1 MGNAS
6 RARHP
11 IAAAAPSVHP
21 ATEERDERSAA
32 WAAPKRGW
40 YRGSFDP
47 VPACSGRDSC
57 VVGGLTRAVFKPVYS
72 TLDVPA
78 LEREMAA
85 IWRERRTAERYLERN
100 QKAEARYS
108 FLDGPM
114 TANNP
119 MGVHHAWGRTYKDL
133 FQRYHTMLGERQ
145 RYQNGFDCQ
154 GLWIEVEVEREL
166 GFTNK
171 RDIEAY
177 GIDRFV
183 EQCMAR
189 VQRFAERITE
199 QSKRLGYWMDWEHS
213 YFTNSDENNYTIW
226 QFLRRCHERGLLYR
240 GHDVM
245 PWCPRCGTG
254 LSNMEIATEGYRELS
269 HLSLTIRLPLTSPGH
284 EGESLLVWTTTPWTL
299 SSNVAAAVHPD
310 LTYELVEGRDG
321 DRWWL
326 SRGSRSRVAP
336 TAKVLR
342 EARGADLLG
351 LSYGGPFD
359 ELPVQAGVEHPVIA
373 WDEVTDAEGTGI
385 VHIAPGCG
393 QEDFALAQRDGLAV
407 LDPIDEFGVFREG
420 YGWQTG
426 RFAGATPDQAN
437 DLAAAV
443 ADDLAAKGLL
453 VERETFT
460 HHYPVCW
467 RCGTQLLFRLVD
479 EWFIAM
485 DPLREEIS
493 EVTRQVHWVPE
504 GIGLE
509 ERELDWLRN
518 MRDWMISKKRYYGLA
533 LPFWVCEACE
543 AWEVIGSKEEL
554 RERAVA
560 GWNAFE
566 GHTPHRPWVDQV
578 EIECRECGGRARRIA
593 DVGNP
598 WLDAGIVSF
607 STLGWAT
614 DPDYWSEWFPAD
626 FLTESFPGQFRN
638 WFYALLTMSTVL
650 TGRAPTRTLL
660 GHALVRDVHGEEMHK
675 SRGNAIWFDDA
686 AEEIGADVMR
696 WLYAAANPSVNVNF
710 GYGPGAEVVRRFFL
724 PLWNTYSFFVTY
736 ARLDGWLPDGAKP
749 GATSG
754 ALLDRW
760 ITSRLDGLVAD
771 VRAALDAYDAA
782 RAARRVEGFVD
793 ELSNWYVRRSR
804 RRFWKGELDADK
816 RAAYATLH
824 EVLTTLTR
832 LIAPFVPHLA
842 DAMWQNLGVAVDPTV
857 PDSVHLDSYPAA
869 QDRADPGIDQSV
881 ALARRVVAL
890 GRTARAA
897 SEVRTRQPLRRVR
910 VRLPAAAGGAL
921 APDAAVAAELESHVR
936 DELNVKE
943 LELITDDA
951 GLVERTLYPLL
962 PVIGPRHGQDV
973 VKIMAAARSA
983 DWQLT
988 DDGSA
993 LAGGVRLAPDEF
1005 ELKARAR
1012 PGHEVAEDGN
1022 VLVALDTEI
1031 DEALGAEGLAREVA
1045 HRLQNLRKSA
1055 GLEISDRIRV
1065 AVRAP
1070 VALAERL
1077 GPHRDWLASET
1088 LAVALEVGE
1097 SADLADATVSEEVT
1111 LDGATVTLALRRAE

>member
-1 MGNAS
+1 
-6 RARHP
+6 
-11 IAAAAPSVHP
+11 
-21 ATEERDERSAA
+21 
-32 WAAPKRGW
+32 
-40 YRGSFDP
+40 
-47 VPACSGRDSC
+47 
-57 VVGGLTRAVFKPVYS
+57 VFKPVYS

-100 QKAEARYS
+100 QDAETRYS

-199 QSKRLGYWMDWEHS
+199 QSKRLGYWMDWDHS

-226 QFLRRCHERGLLYR
+226 QFLSRCHERGLLYR

-269 HLSLTIRLPLTSPGH
+269 HLSLTIRLPLTSLGH

-310 LTYELVEGRDG
+310 LTYELLEGRDG

-326 SRGSRSRVAP
+326 SRGSRPRVAP
-336 TAKVLR
+336 SAAVVR
-342 EARGADLLG
+342 EAKGADLLG
-351 LSYGGPFD
+351 LTYGGPFD
-359 ELPVQAGVEHPVIA
+359 ELPVQAGVEHRVIA

-426 RFAGATPDQAN
+426 RFAGATPDQAADLASAVAN
-437 DLAAAV
+437 DLE
-443 ADDLAAKGLL
+443 AKGLL

-485 DPLREEIS
+485 DPLRAEIS
-493 EVTRQVHWVPE
+493 DVTRQVHWVPE

-533 LPFWVCEACE
+533 LPFWVCEACDE
-543 AWEVIGSKEEL
+543 WEVIGSKEEL

-560 GWNAFE
+560 GWDAFE
-566 GHTPHRPWVDQV
+566 GHTPHRPWIDQV
-578 EIECRECGGRARRIA
+578 EIDCRACGGRARRVA

-598 WLDAGIVSF
+598 WLDAGIVAY

-614 DPDYWSEWFPAD
+614 DRDHWAAWFPAD
-626 FLTESFPGQFRN
+626 FITESFPGQFRN

-650 TGRAPTRTLL
+650 TGRPPTRTLL
-660 GHALVRDVHGEEMHK
+660 GHALVRDEHGEEMHK

-696 WLYAAANPSVNVNF
+696 WLYATANPSVNVNF
-710 GYGPGAEVVRRFFL
+710 GYVPGAEVVRRFFL

-736 ARLDGWLPDGAKP
+736 ARLDGWLPDPATEEGAS
-749 GATSG
+749 A
-754 ALLDRW
+754 ALLDQW
-760 ITSRLDGLVAD
+760 IASRLDGLVHD
-771 VRAALDAYDAA
+771 VRTALDAYDAA
-782 RAARRVEGFVD
+782 RAARRIEGFVD

-824 EVLTTLTR
+824 HVLTSLTR
-832 LIAPFVPHLA
+832 LMAPFVPHLA
-842 DAMWQNLGVAVDPTV
+842 DAMWQNLGLAVDPAA
-857 PDSVHLDSYPAA
+857 PDSVHLDDYPVPTG
-869 QDRADPGIDQSV
+869 RADQAIDGSV

-910 VRLPAAAGGAL
+910 VRLPASAGGAL
-921 APDAAVAAELESHVR
+921 ASDRAVAAELESHVR

-943 LELITDDA
+943 FELITDDA

-973 VKIMAAARSA
+973 ARIMAAARSG
-983 DWQLT
+983 DWQLA
-988 DDGSA
+988 DDGA
-993 LAGGVRLAPDEF
+993 AVAGGVRLAADEF

-1012 PGHEVAEDGN
+1012 PGHEVAEDGD
-1022 VLVALDTEI
+1022 VLVALDTQI
-1031 DEALGAEGLAREVA
+1031 DEALAAEGLAREVA
-1045 HRLQNLRKSA
+1045 HRLQNLRKAA
-1055 GLEISDRIRV
+1055 GLEISDRIQA
-1065 AVRAP
+1065 AVTAP
-1070 VALAERL
+1070 ADIAERL
-1077 GPHRDWLASET
+1077 VPHRDWLASET
-1088 LAVALEVGE
+1088 LAVSLEVGE
-1097 SADLADATVSEEVT
+1097 SAGLTDAAVSEDMT
-1111 LDGATVTLALRRAE
+1111 LDGVTVSLALRRAE